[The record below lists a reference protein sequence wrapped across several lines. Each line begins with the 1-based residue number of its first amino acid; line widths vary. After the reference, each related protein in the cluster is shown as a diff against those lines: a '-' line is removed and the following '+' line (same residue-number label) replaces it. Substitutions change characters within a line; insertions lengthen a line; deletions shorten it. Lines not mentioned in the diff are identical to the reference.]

1 MIHYCTSHPKN
12 SQSGNTDYKCW
23 QRVQRQKTSE
33 VVKNSRPASRVIQ
46 LQSTGTWAHQGSL
59 MQLIM
64 NHHRNS
70 SKRSNTAVL
79 GGEVWYYDIS
89 DTTSIT
95 WADLTCIST
104 CVQQR
109 RPSSRLTPIDCNAAA
124 AERESRIKPRD
135 VPFINT
141 PAQTTSLV
149 LILTTLRLISPEF
162 TMTDS
167 CLEKSGE
174 TWENASRWPAAQHMN
189 SSRQPASSHL
199 SDNRPC
205 SENTQLKTSANAY
218 FFHANCL
225 TSPILYSHITLLE
238 NESCIFDS

>member
-23 QRVQRQKTSE
+23 QRVQRPKTSE
-33 VVKNSRPASRVIQ
+33 VMKNSRPASRVIQ

-95 WADLTCIST
+95 WADMTCIST

-109 RPSSRLTPIDCNAAA
+109 RPSSLLTPIDCNAAA

-225 TSPILYSHITLLE
+225 TSPILYFHITLLE